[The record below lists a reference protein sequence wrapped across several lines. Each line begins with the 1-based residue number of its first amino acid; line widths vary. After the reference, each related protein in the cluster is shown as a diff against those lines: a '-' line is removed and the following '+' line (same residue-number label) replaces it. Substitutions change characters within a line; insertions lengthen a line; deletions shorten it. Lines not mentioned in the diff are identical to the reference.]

1 MAPTIV
7 YDAQGRIVLVI
18 GAAGGPTI
26 PVTVA
31 RGIIG
36 VLDFRMS
43 AQDALAMPF
52 AMSFGDTLLIEEG
65 SALEMMKDELAALGH
80 SSIRVGPAPIKANAL
95 GRRAD
100 GTWEAATEP
109 RLVSAVTP

>member
-1 MAPTIV
+1 MTK
-7 YDAQGRIVLVI
+7 RLLVI

-31 RGIIG
+31 RAIIG
-36 VLDFRMS
+36 VLDFGMG

-52 AMSFGDTLLIEEG
+52 AMAFGDSLLIEDG
-65 SALEMMKDELAALGH
+65 TALVGMKGDLEALGH
-80 SSIRVGPAPIKANAL
+80 KGIRAGAAPIKANAL

-100 GTWEAATEP
+100 GTWEVATEP
-109 RLVSAVTP
+109 RLVSVVTP

>member
-1 MAPTIV
+1 MAAGEGEIL
-7 YDAQGRIVLVI
+7 DHRHRCI

-31 RGIIG
+31 RAIIG
-36 VLDFRMS
+36 VIDFKLG
-43 AQDALAMPF
+43 AQDALALPF
-52 AMSFGDTLLIEEG
+52 AMSFGDMLLVEEG
-65 SALEMMKDELAALGH
+65 TTLAAMKEQLIALGH
-80 SSIRVGPAPIKANAL
+80 TNIRMGAAPIKANAL

-109 RLVSAVTP
+109 RLVSVVTP